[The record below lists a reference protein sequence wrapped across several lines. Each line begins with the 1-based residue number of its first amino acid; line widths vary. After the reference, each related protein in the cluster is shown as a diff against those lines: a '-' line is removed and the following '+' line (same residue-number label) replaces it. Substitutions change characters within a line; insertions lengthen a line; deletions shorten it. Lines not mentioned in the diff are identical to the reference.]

1 MDVEICIRDTLML
14 LVSYKLFGRTALQ
27 FVCDAITRD
36 CEVGTVLY
44 SAGTAK
50 RLLSGGVDVKTFSY
64 WEVVVP
70 PSGSLMTVSRG
81 SRRSEDL
88 HTWIVLVM
96 GAVFPSAELA
106 GMVVDC

>member
-1 MDVEICIRDTLML
+1 MGVESCIRYTLIPFG
-14 LVSYKLFGRTALQ
+14 SYKLLGRTTPQ

-36 CEVGTVLY
+36 CGAGTGLYPAGTV
-44 SAGTAK
+44 K
-50 RLLSGGVDVKTFSY
+50 RLLSGGVDVERFSY
-64 WEVVVP
+64 REVVVP
-70 PSGSLMTVSRG
+70 PSGSLMTVSSG